1 MKKQIIAAIVLGALI
16 AFSPST
22 QAQEKKRGGPT
33 LEEQVKQLTELL
45 ALTAEQKTKLEPILK
60 EQGEK
65 MRAIFADQNTPQEYR
80 RKKMTDM
87 RTEFTGKIKAVLT
100 KEQGEKYDKFVAE
113 QAAKRK
119 KQ

>member
-1 MKKQIIAAIVLGALI
+1 MKKQVIAAIVLGALV

-22 QAQEKKRGGPT
+22 QAQEKKGRGPDAA
-33 LEEQVKQLTELL
+33 EQVKQLTELL
-45 ALTAEQKTKLEPILK
+45 ALTAEQKPKIEALVK
-60 EQGEK
+60 EQSEK
-65 MRAIFADQNTPQEYR
+65 MRAIYSDTNTPQEDR
-80 RKKMTDM
+80 RKKVGEM

-113 QAAKRK
+113 AAAKRK